1 MFTEINFKGKR
12 VLVTGGAGFVG
23 SNLVRAVFDAGGQV
37 IILDDLFT
45 GTRDNIDSDIEYE
58 FVEGSVTDQ
67 KLIAELVGRV
77 DYVAHLAARNI
88 IVSTKDPREDY
99 ATNIGGTLN
108 ILLAARENP
117 DVRVVYTSSASV
129 YGNPRS
135 LPILEDEVPLTFSP
149 YSVSKLAG
157 ENYCTAFYETYGV
170 KVASVRYSNVY
181 GIKQDPANPYC
192 GVVSKFIESLSSNN
206 PVTVHGDGLQ
216 TRDFTYVTDTVEATL
231 IALLSN
237 KADGMVFNIGS
248 GMETSVVT
256 LAEEIGLAMGK
267 EVEIRH
273 VDRRDIDNIRRRV
286 LNIERIR
293 SRLRWQPKTTL
304 REGIRRTV
312 EWWQSAKQSQSQ
324 SRA

>member
-1 MFTEINFKGKR
+1 MITEINFKGKR

-23 SNLVRAVFDAGGQV
+23 PNLVRAVFDAGGQV
-37 IILDDLFT
+37 IVLDDLFT

-67 KLIAELVGRV
+67 KLVGELVGRV
-77 DYVAHLAARNI
+77 DYVAHMAARNI
-88 IVSTKDPREDY
+88 IISTKDPREDY

-135 LPILEDEVPLTFSP
+135 LPILEDETPLTFSP

-192 GVVSKFIESLSSNN
+192 GVVSKFIEALDAGK

-216 TRDFTYVTDTVEATL
+216 TRDYTYVTDTVEATL
-231 IALLSN
+231 IALLSA
-237 KADGMVFNIGS
+237 KADGMVFNIGA
-248 GMETSVVT
+248 GVETSVLT

-267 EVEIRH
+267 KVEIRH

-293 SRLRWQPKTTL
+293 SRLRWQPQTTL

-312 EWWQSAKQSQSQ
+312 EWWEKAKQAQSQ